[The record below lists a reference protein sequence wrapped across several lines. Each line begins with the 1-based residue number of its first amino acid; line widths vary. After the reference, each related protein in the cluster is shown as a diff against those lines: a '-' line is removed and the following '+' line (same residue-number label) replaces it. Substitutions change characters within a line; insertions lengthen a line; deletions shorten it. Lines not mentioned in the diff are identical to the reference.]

1 MLRGILGEI
10 TRASVTA
17 AFRQAGSME
26 LSFAGTPFRFGEA
39 PAHKP
44 NRATLPVR
52 LEDGRRRIALYR
64 WIVVPD

>member
-1 MLRGILGEI
+1 
-10 TRASVTA
+10 
-17 AFRQAGSME
+17 ME